1 MKSLSLYEVFNKL
14 CDIESFRED
23 SYLKKIL
30 ENIHRVKNHFT
41 CLELSAICDVPRS
54 QTYSV
59 LKETLVPQH
68 IVEKTSSHNYP
79 KDWGTYG
86 IGQRKTYRQNH
97 GLPPRGLIP
106 DKYNYTP
113 NKMLKKAEKKKNEKI
128 QKIDIEASSAI
139 SEINT
144 QFETLRKIIEINKTR
159 RDK

>member
-1 MKSLSLYEVFNKL
+1 MSLYEVFNKL
-14 CDIESFRED
+14 CDIENFRED

-59 LKETLVPQH
+59 LKEILVPQH
-68 IVEKTSSHNYP
+68 IVEKTSSHKYP

-86 IGQRKTYRQNH
+86 IGQRKRYRQNH

-113 NKMLKKAEKKKNEKI
+113 DRMIRKVETKKNEKI
-128 QKIDIEASSAI
+128 KKIEIEASSAI

-144 QFETLRKIIEINKTR
+144 QFEDLLKIIEMR
-159 RDK
+159 EL